1 MRMIIIIVFHS
12 VWSNNWYTIYKK
24 RDSIWHIFYP
34 DNIIKKVSTFVY
46 KNLHFD
52 VSIGYNKV
60 LYNLFSTPSAMYES
74 KDRTDDRF
82 DKKFTEQK
90 NILNNVMADENKAK
104 QVRQYMLKRILE
116 VSDKTDYGWS
126 VEVKKD
132 ITHIQKLAP
141 SDIGEDVLW
150 EYQSDV
156 VRGLQKD
163 LFAELNV
170 AEKYT
175 IAQTFK
181 DMKDL
186 KIGDSIYSWDIRD
199 DEWQS
204 YFQKS
209 NIDINSLSHN
219 PQKEQDVMDKVA
231 KFLYGKPYS
240 IVCDLQVDPTK
251 TKDIGPGTQLSF
263 PWWRSWWE
271 E

>member
-1 MRMIIIIVFHS
+1 MYLLDIIRYH
-12 VWSNNWYTIYKK
+12 
-24 RDSIWHIFYP
+24 
-34 DNIIKKVSTFVY
+34 
-46 KNLHFD
+46 
-52 VSIGYNKV
+52 
-60 LYNLFSTPSAMYES
+60 LFSTPSTMYES

-90 NILNNVMADENKAK
+90 NILNDVMADENKAK

-156 VRGLQKD
+156 VRSLQSE
-163 LFAELNV
+163 LFAALNV

-181 DMKDL
+181 DMEDV
-186 KIGDSIYSWDIRD
+186 KIGDEVYQLKVSE

-204 YFQKS
+204 YLKKC
-209 NIDINSLSHN
+209 NTKIDAYAHN
-219 PQKEQDVMDKVA
+219 PQKESDIMDKIA
-231 KFLYGKPYS
+231 EILYGKPYGFL
-240 IVCDLQVDPTK
+240 IDLQLNPTK
-251 TKDIGPGTQLSF
+251 TEDIKPGTQLSF